1 MILKEDGNGICI
13 CLSCYLGFCT
23 GVREHTRFHYE
34 KTGHSLFLQIH
45 RTELPTESNA
55 STLTRLAIEPE
66 PPKNYETDMKV
77 RCEAC
82 KNVFEAEGFVGQGSD
97 RDLVS
102 RVGRKDSSSCFRRK
116 GERVMFMGR
125 RESQT
130 LSSLY

>member
-77 RCEAC
+77 RCEA
-82 KNVFEAEGFVGQGSD
+82 
-97 RDLVS
+97 
-102 RVGRKDSSSCFRRK
+102 
-116 GERVMFMGR
+116 
-125 RESQT
+125 
-130 LSSLY
+130 

>member
-1 MILKEDGNGICI
+1 MYREECVYCFDSWVFVWMRNDIEGGRQWNLY
-13 CLSCYLGFCT
+13 LSLRYLGFCT

-34 KTGHSLFLQIH
+34 KTGHSLFLQSH

-97 RDLVS
+97 
-102 RVGRKDSSSCFRRK
+102 
-116 GERVMFMGR
+116 
-125 RESQT
+125 
-130 LSSLY
+130 